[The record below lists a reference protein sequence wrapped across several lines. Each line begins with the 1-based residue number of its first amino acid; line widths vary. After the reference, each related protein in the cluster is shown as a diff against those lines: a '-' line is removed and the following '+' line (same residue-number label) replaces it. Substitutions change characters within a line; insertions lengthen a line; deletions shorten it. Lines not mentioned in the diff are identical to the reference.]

1 MRQPVRAIAA
11 MGILAVLTVGVSA
24 SPGSNEPGQTTA
36 TEKPGLMPT
45 HAIRG
50 VVTSMSASVLVIM
63 PSGKG
68 AGAMRF
74 VVSPSTHR
82 EGNMAIGAT
91 VSVRYRVEDQRLLAT
106 AMSTQPEKKPGAT
119 RLGIGPRRD

>member
-106 AMSTQPEKKPGAT
+106 AVSTQPEKKPGAT

>member
-11 MGILAVLTVGVSA
+11 IGILSVLTVGVSG
-24 SPGSNEPGQTTA
+24 SPGSNEPGQA
-36 TEKPGLMPT
+36 TVIERPGLIPT

-50 VVTSMSASVLVIM
+50 VVTSVSASVLVIT

-106 AMSTQPEKKPGAT
+106 AVSTQPEEQPGAT
-119 RLGIGPRRD
+119 RLGIGPRRH

>member
-11 MGILAVLTVGVSA
+11 IGILSVLTVGVSA
-24 SPGSNEPGQTTA
+24 SPGSNEPGQA
-36 TEKPGLMPT
+36 TVTERPGLTPT

-50 VVTSMSASVLVIM
+50 VVTSVSASVLVIT
-63 PSGKG
+63 PSGKR

-106 AMSTQPEKKPGAT
+106 AVSTHPEKQPGAA
-119 RLGIGPRRD
+119 RLGIGPRRH

>member
-45 HAIRG
+45 HTIRG

-106 AMSTQPEKKPGAT
+106 AVSTQPEKKPGAT

>member
-1 MRQPVRAIAA
+1 MRHPVRAFATL
-11 MGILAVLTVGVSA
+11 GILSVLTVGVSA
-24 SPGSNEPGQTTA
+24 WPGSSEPGQVPVMERPA
-36 TEKPGLMPT
+36 LMPT

-50 VVTSMSASVLVIM
+50 VVTSVSASALVIT

-68 AGAMRF
+68 ASAMRF

-82 EGNMAIGAT
+82 EGNMAVGVT

-106 AMSTQPEKKPGAT
+106 AVSTHPEKPPGAT

>member
-1 MRQPVRAIAA
+1 MDHPVRAIAA
-11 MGILAVLTVGVSA
+11 IGILSVLTVGLSA
-24 SPGSNEPGQTTA
+24 SPGSSNEPGQA
-36 TEKPGLMPT
+36 TVMGRPGLIPT

-50 VVTSMSASVLVIM
+50 VVTSVSPSVLVIT

-68 AGAMRF
+68 ATAMTF

-82 EGNMAIGAT
+82 EGNMAVGVT

-106 AMSTQPEKKPGAT
+106 AVSTHPEKQPAAPG
-119 RLGIGPRRD
+119 RNY

>member
-11 MGILAVLTVGVSA
+11 IGILSVLTVGVSG
-24 SPGSNEPGQTTA
+24 SPGSNEPGQA
-36 TEKPGLMPT
+36 TVMERPGLIPT

-50 VVTSMSASVLVIM
+50 VVTSVSASVLVIT

-106 AMSTQPEKKPGAT
+106 AVSTQPEKQPGAT
-119 RLGIGPRRD
+119 RLGIGPRRH

>member
-1 MRQPVRAIAA
+1 MRQSVRAIAA

-24 SPGSNEPGQTTA
+24 SPGSNEPGQTTVQ
-36 TEKPGLMPT
+36 ERPGLIPT

-50 VVTSMSASVLVIM
+50 VVTSVSPSVLVIT

-68 AGAMRF
+68 AGTMRF

-82 EGNMAIGAT
+82 EGTMAVGAT
-91 VSVRYRVEDQRLLAT
+91 VSVRYRVEDRRLLAT
-106 AMSTQPEKKPGAT
+106 AVSTHPEKQPEAA

>member
-1 MRQPVRAIAA
+1 MRHPVRAIATI
-11 MGILAVLTVGVSA
+11 GILSVLTVGVSA
-24 SPGSNEPGQTTA
+24 SPGSNEPGQA
-36 TEKPGLMPT
+36 TVTERPGLMPT

-50 VVTSMSASVLVIM
+50 VVTSVSASFLVIT

-82 EGNMAIGAT
+82 EGSMTIGAT
-91 VSVRYRVEDQRLLAT
+91 VSVRYRVENQTLLAT
-106 AMSTQPEKKPGAT
+106 AVSTHPETQQTHT
-119 RLGIGPRRD
+119 RK

>member
-11 MGILAVLTVGVSA
+11 IGILSVLTVGVSG
-24 SPGSNEPGQTTA
+24 SPGSNEPGQA
-36 TEKPGLMPT
+36 TVMERPGLIPT

-50 VVTSMSASVLVIM
+50 VVTSVSASVLVIT

-106 AMSTQPEKKPGAT
+106 AVSTQPEKQPGAT
-119 RLGIGPRRD
+119 RLGIVPRRH

>member
-1 MRQPVRAIAA
+1 MRHPVRAIAVL
-11 MGILAVLTVGVSA
+11 GILSVVTVGVSA
-24 SPGSNEPGQTTA
+24 SPGPNEPGQTTVMGR
-36 TEKPGLMPT
+36 PGLMPT

-50 VVTSMSASVLVIM
+50 VVTAVSPSILVIT

-68 AGAMRF
+68 ATAMTF

-82 EGNMAIGAT
+82 EGNMAVGVT

-106 AMSTQPEKKPGAT
+106 AVSTHPEKQPAAPG
-119 RLGIGPRRD
+119 RNY

>member
-11 MGILAVLTVGVSA
+11 IGILSVLTVGVSA
-24 SPGSNEPGQTTA
+24 SPGSNEPGQDPV
-36 TEKPGLMPT
+36 TERPGLMPT

-50 VVTSMSASVLVIM
+50 VVTSVSASVLVIT

-106 AMSTQPEKKPGAT
+106 AVSTHPEKQPRAT

>member
-1 MRQPVRAIAA
+1 MRHSVRAIAA
-11 MGILAVLTVGVSA
+11 MGILSVLTVGVSA
-24 SPGSNEPGQTTA
+24 SPGSSEPGQTTVM
-36 TEKPGLMPT
+36 EKSDLLAT

-50 VVTSMSASVLVIM
+50 VVTSVSASVLVIT

-68 AGAMRF
+68 ASAMKF

-106 AMSTQPEKKPGAT
+106 AVSTHPEKQPGAA

>member
-11 MGILAVLTVGVSA
+11 IGILSVLTVGVSA
-24 SPGSNEPGQTTA
+24 TPGSNEPSQTTV
-36 TEKPGLMPT
+36 TERPGLMPT

-50 VVTSMSASVLVIM
+50 VVTSVSASVLVIA

-106 AMSTQPEKKPGAT
+106 AVSTHPEKQAGAA

>member
-1 MRQPVRAIAA
+1 
-11 MGILAVLTVGVSA
+11 MGILSVLTVGVSA
-24 SPGSNEPGQTTA
+24 SPGFNEPGQTA
-36 TEKPGLMPT
+36 VTERPGLMPT

-50 VVTSMSASVLVIM
+50 VVTSVSASVLVIT

-68 AGAMRF
+68 AAAMRF

-106 AMSTQPEKKPGAT
+106 AVSTHPEKQPGAA